1 MKVLIVESPN
11 KAKTIAGYLPKDQWI
26 IRATTGHFMDL
37 PSKRHGLT
45 EDTNGQWVGEWG
57 VIPGKENIV
66 HDLNTI
72 SSKNHEIYIGTDDD
86 IEGEKIAGDIVEFIL
101 QPNGI
106 KSYKRVVFHEIT
118 QKVIIF
124 ELDNAR
130 HIDKNAINSQIAR
143 RFVDREVGYKMSNLI
158 RWSLHKDGVDIPLNI
173 GIGRVVSP
181 GLHLLVEREKEIMS
195 FVQEDKFRV
204 LVEYSHKGIPFRMTV
219 PTDYY
224 EHTKKEMN
232 DLIAYLSDPHLK
244 HIVAG
249 YKPEITPSS
258 PYPPL
263 ITSRLQRGVWYLFG
277 IQPDR
282 TMQVAQDLFHAG
294 LISYHR
300 TDSYNISDEAVMGII
315 SYLSSLY
322 SDDLIVHQKRVYK
335 NKAGSH
341 DAHEAIRPTLFTEE
355 SSADLIETHPAFIS
369 SKLAKEHADV
379 YSYIWYITI
388 STQMADALYDT
399 SSAIMQVGQVK
410 LLGRSNIYALGWSDE
425 KHAAIPQM
433 GWEQLYGQY
442 IKPAETDDDDIP
454 STETVLPRLKIGEEI
469 QMLDVKVVHTTTR
482 KPPRYGV
489 GRFITTLENK
499 KIGRPSTFA
508 TIYKKLV
515 ETKAVSLKGGNMLMP
530 TTLGI
535 TIDDWITENAP
546 WLNSIEHTAEF
557 HEKLELIERGEIKTP
572 DPIVKEYSELVAD
585 VARKINWV
593 DPNTLSPSQDQIN
606 LAEKIIA
613 AKGIKNVDRES
624 LFSSRAKI
632 KLFLDANPM
641 PKSETVGKC
650 PNCKTGDIL
659 ERTYTKKDTGEC
671 LDYYACLSKDCG
683 FIVWEKSIDD
693 FFLRFKK
700 DFSKDELKDAIKKI
714 FSKRGGYQ
722 FIDFITKE
730 DKKFDP
736 IVYFEESLYNGKTSW
751 KPSIKRG
758 KGKE

>member
-37 PSKRHGLT
+37 PSKRHGLI
-45 EDTNGQWVGEWG
+45 EGTNGQWVGEWG

-66 HDLNTI
+66 HDLKAI
-72 SSKNHEIYIGTDDD
+72 STKNHEIYIGTDDD
-86 IEGEKIAGDIVEFIL
+86 IEGEKIAGDVLEFIL

-106 KSYKRVVFHEIT
+106 SSYKRVVFHEIT
-118 QKVIIF
+118 QKVILL

-158 RWSLHKDGVDIPLNI
+158 RWFLHQAGTDIPLNI

-195 FVQEDKFRV
+195 FVEEDKYRV

-219 PTDYY
+219 PVDYY
-224 EHTKKEMN
+224 DHTKKEMN
-232 DLIAYLSDPHLK
+232 DLIAYLSDPNLK

-322 SDDLIVHQKRVYK
+322 SDDLIVHQKRAYK

-341 DAHEAIRPTLFTEE
+341 DAHEAIRPTMFTQE
-355 SSADLIETHPAFIS
+355 SSADSIESHPAFIS

-388 STQMADALYDT
+388 STQMSDALYDT
-399 SSAIMQVGQVK
+399 SSAIMQAGQIK

-425 KHAAIPQM
+425 KHAAVPQM

-442 IKPAETDDDDIP
+442 IKPAETDEDDIP
-454 STETVLPRLKIGEEI
+454 SSETVLPRLKIGEEI

-482 KPPRYGV
+482 RPPRYGV

-585 VARKINWV
+585 VARKIGWV
-593 DPNTLSPSQDQIN
+593 DPTTLSPSPDQIN

-613 AKGIKNVDRES
+613 AKGMTNVDRES

-632 KLFLDANPM
+632 KLFLDANPL
-641 PKSETVGKC
+641 PKAETTGKC

-700 DFSKDELKDAIKKI
+700 NFSKDELKDAIKKI

-722 FIDFITKE
+722 FMGFTTKE
-730 DKKFDP
+730 DKNFDP
-736 IVYFEESLYNGKTSW
+736 IVYFEESLYREKTSW